1 MKKYLLSISPIILL
15 FFLFSISLL
24 FSNNHQYPQS
34 WDELQNDEGWELIK
48 KTERVK
54 VYCKQLEVSPLP
66 AYKAEIISNVKTDW
80 LVDAAWLIEKST
92 DVFPNAYISDAGIYH
107 QRGDTGYTAYQIFDI
122 PFLSPRLYQF
132 NSIRKGNSIHW
143 MTTEHDR
150 RNTCNWRGV

>member
-54 VYCKQLEVSPLP
+54 VYCKQLEVSPDV
-66 AYKAEIISNVKTDW
+66 SN
-80 LVDAAWLIEKST
+80 
-92 DVFPNAYISDAGIYH
+92 
-107 QRGDTGYTAYQIFDI
+107 
-122 PFLSPRLYQF
+122 
-132 NSIRKGNSIHW
+132 
-143 MTTEHDR
+143 
-150 RNTCNWRGV
+150 